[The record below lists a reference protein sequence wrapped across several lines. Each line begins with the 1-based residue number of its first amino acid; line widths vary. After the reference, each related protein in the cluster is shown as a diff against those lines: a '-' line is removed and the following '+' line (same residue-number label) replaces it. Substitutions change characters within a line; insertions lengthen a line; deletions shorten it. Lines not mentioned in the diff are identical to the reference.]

1 MVISL
6 ESENDQIKEQE
17 ILDGLEEE
25 IENRYL
31 NDSKIFI
38 HDCDH
43 NHDHLNSNSEEF
55 EFEYICEIPFGNQ
68 VVSQN
73 SSISILQSLPEVPV
87 DQDRLLEDRIHT
99 MLSENFSDF

>member
-17 ILDGLEEE
+17 ILKGLEEE

-38 HDCDH
+38 HDSDH

-87 DQDRLLEDRIHT
+87 DQDRLLEDCIHT